1 MSVFCIGDKVQLGGF
16 RGSGIIVHFMSLD
29 GGDLEVA
36 VVDVNGN
43 NLLASLH
50 EMTVVA

>member
-1 MSVFCIGDKVQLGGF
+1 MSVFRVGDKVRLRGF
-16 RGSGIIVHFMSLD
+16 RGSGTILGFMSLD
-29 GGDLEVA
+29 SGDLEVA